1 MSVLKSKRKP
11 SQFEVFHQL
20 MKVRQEVTNLLLQ
33 NFGYDLERAEKRISH
48 KFGDRDY
55 EELTHETD
63 CLHTFG
69 DTTHNIIAT
78 MVTYC

>member
-1 MSVLKSKRKP
+1 
-11 SQFEVFHQL
+11 

-55 EELTHETD
+55 EELTPEEKD
-63 CLHTFG
+63 R
-69 DTTHNIIAT
+69 
-78 MVTYC
+78 

>member
-20 MKVRQEVTNLLLQ
+20 TKVRQEVTNLLLQ

-48 KFGDRDY
+48 KFGDREY
-55 EELTHETD
+55 EELTPEEKD
-63 CLHTFG
+63 R
-69 DTTHNIIAT
+69 
-78 MVTYC
+78 Y